1 MFHFGPECCKSVTVF
16 KSCGDP
22 GGCANVLFTG
32 RPTSK
37 EVLYDTL
44 TKPQQERMDA
54 ATTSE
59 WDKWNELGVTKF
71 LCEKQLIDIMKQN
84 PHQRIVGSDGE
95 GHPGQAGIQGRVRR
109 ARMSGRQELRQDRCP
124 HRGRETL
131 SA

>member
-1 MFHFGPECCKSVTVF
+1 M
-16 KSCGDP
+16 
-22 GGCANVLFTG
+22 
-32 RPTSK
+32 
-37 EVLYDTL
+37 LYDTL

-109 ARMSGRQELRQDRCP
+109 ARMSGRQELRQDRCH

>member
-1 MFHFGPECCKSVTVF
+1 M
-16 KSCGDP
+16 
-22 GGCANVLFTG
+22 
-32 RPTSK
+32 
-37 EVLYDTL
+37 LYDTL

-54 ATTSE
+54 AMTRE
-59 WDKWNELGVTKF
+59 WDKWNEFGVTKF
-71 LCEKQLIDIMKQN
+71 LSEQQFIDIMKQN

-109 ARMSGRQELRQDRCP
+109 ARMSGRQELRQDRCH